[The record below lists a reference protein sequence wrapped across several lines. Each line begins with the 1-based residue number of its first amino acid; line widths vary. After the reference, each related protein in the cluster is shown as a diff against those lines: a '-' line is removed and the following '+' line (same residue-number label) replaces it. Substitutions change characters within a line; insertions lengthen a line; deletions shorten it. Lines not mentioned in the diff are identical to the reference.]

1 MKKFWKLSVCA
12 LAATF
17 TLSSVTACG
26 EKGETEEKS
35 NITADQVLAIG
46 DSIQTALSDVQS
58 FSFGMTAKAGSNN
71 PQESTENSMNLMAVA
86 NVKAEGI
93 DAKLA
98 FEGKNK
104 ASYPSMPQLNEDETF
119 STAMYILDGFA
130 YAQDESD
137 PTKMTYIKS
146 SRPIIDSILEDM
158 SEGMEMDLSAMLEEM
173 MGNVSSG
180 EITMPEIPVDFIKEV
195 LNDEFILIQKGDT
208 TRVTLDL
215 KKEFNEIF
223 SFVGNL
229 STATKIGDIAN
240 FALKYIDEELTWQ
253 DFTGALKGKGDYTVG
268 TVINVVDNE
277 LYNAAGVH
285 LQDVKDMI
293 FAEPG
298 VYDALVQEMGKEMA
312 DTVVN
317 TTVDQFKAEYGA
329 MTFDDIIKTV
339 SEDETATLDGMI
351 TDIETALSQMTL
363 GNVMDF
369 ESATVL
375 NQITSKFKGIRMDDL
390 NANLIFTVSEDQLTR
405 VEVSFNFKITLSA
418 QGQSATTYMNYAMYA
433 ENFSNQ
439 AQTIALPTGSTVVI
453 YCNDCHLMATEND
466 YCIVC
471 RAYRCGDCHD
481 QNEHNG

>member
-1 MKKFWKLSVCA
+1 
-12 LAATF
+12 
-17 TLSSVTACG
+17 
-26 EKGETEEKS
+26 
-35 NITADQVLAIG
+35 
-46 DSIQTALSDVQS
+46 
-58 FSFGMTAKAGSNN
+58 
-71 PQESTENSMNLMAVA
+71 MNLMAVA
-86 NVKAEGI
+86 NFKEDAIE
-93 DAKLA
+93 AKLA
-98 FEGKNK
+98 FEGNNK
-104 ASYPSMPQLNEDETF
+104 DSDPSMV
-119 STAMYILDGFA
+119 MYILDGFA

-253 DFTGALKGKGDYTVG
+253 DFTGALKGKGGYTVG

-277 LYNAAGVH
+277 LYNAAGVY

-317 TTVDQFKAEYGA
+317 TTVDQFKAEYGT

-375 NQITSKFKGIRMDDL
+375 NQITSTFKGIRMDDL

-439 AQTIALPTGSTVVI
+439 AQTIALPTGAVI
-453 YCNDCHLMATEND
+453 ETYCVNCGLGSGR
-466 YCIVC
+466 YCKEC
-471 RAYRCGDCHD
+471 KAYICQSCDSAHSD
-481 QNEHNG
+481 NA